1 ALFVFFVA
9 QDLHASEQVIG
20 LFPVVL
26 GVGAVLGSL
35 LGGVLA
41 KRIGLVR
48 IFWGSVVV
56 VGIVAIVL
64 SRQTELI
71 PGLICAFLVGIPNG
85 SLNVALMPLVLR
97 VTPKEMVGRVMN
109 VIEPAMTV
117 AQVTSIAIFGTLA
130 STVFASFHADLLG
143 QAFDA
148 YDALILLAGLLCLL
162 AGAFAYTSLRRADV
176 TPRTATP

>member
-1 ALFVFFVA
+1 
-9 QDLHASEQVIG
+9 
-20 LFPVVL
+20 
-26 GVGAVLGSL
+26 
-35 LGGVLA
+35 
-41 KRIGLVR
+41 
-48 IFWGSVVV
+48 
-56 VGIVAIVL
+56 
-64 SRQTELI
+64 
-71 PGLICAFLVGIPNG
+71 
-85 SLNVALMPLVLR
+85 MPLVLR

-162 AGAFAYTSLRRADV
+162 AGALAYTSLRRADV

>member
-1 ALFVFFVA
+1 
-9 QDLHASEQVIG
+9 
-20 LFPVVL
+20 
-26 GVGAVLGSL
+26 VLGSL

-41 KRIGLVR
+41 KRIGLAR
-48 IFWGSVVV
+48 IFWGSIVL
-56 VGIVAIVL
+56 VGIAAIAL
-64 SRQTELI
+64 SRQTALI
-71 PGLICAFLVGIPNG
+71 PGLVCAFLVGIPNG
-85 SLNVALMPLVLR
+85 GLNVALMPLVLR

-143 QAFDA
+143 QALDA

-162 AGAFAYTSLRRADV
+162 AGVIAFTSLRHADV
-176 TPRTATP
+176 TPRAATP